1 MELQQ
6 LIKECKAGSI
16 TAQKYLFDKYATSF
30 FLLCRR
36 YLKTDEQAEDTMMN
50 GYYKIFKLL
59 QQFIYNNDA
68 TAYAWMKQIMVNE
81 CLMELRK
88 KNNYLFVA
96 NEMEDEIAIDETAIS
111 DLSANE
117 IFKLITQLPIGYR
130 TVFNLFVME
139 QMSHKDIAA
148 LLKITEGTSKSQLNK
163 ARLMLQQLLQQQ
175 NKVYV
180 NSKIR

>member
-6 LIKECKAGSI
+6 LLKECKAGSI
-16 TAQKYLFDKYATSF
+16 TAQKYLFDKYAIAF

-36 YLKTDEQAEDTMMN
+36 YLKTDEQAEDTMMS
-50 GYYKIFKLL
+50 GYFKIFQSL
-59 QQFIYNNDA
+59 QQFIYNTDA

-96 NEMEDEIAIDETAIS
+96 SEMQDDIAVDENAIN

-139 QMSHKDIAA
+139 QMTHKEIAA
-148 LLKITEGTSKSQLNK
+148 LLKITEGTSKSQLSK
-163 ARLMLQQLLQQQ
+163 ARIMLQQLLQQQ

>member
-36 YLKTDEQAEDTMMN
+36 YLKTDVQAEDTMMN
-50 GYYKIFKLL
+50 GYYKIFQSLK
-59 QQFIYNNDA
+59 QFTYNNDA
-68 TAYAWMKQIMVNE
+68 SAYAWMKQIMVNE
-81 CLMELRK
+81 CLIELRK
-88 KNNYLFVA
+88 KNNYLFIA
-96 NEMEDEIAIDETAIS
+96 SDMGDEIVVDETAIS
-111 DLSANE
+111 NLSANE
-117 IFKLITQLPIGYR
+117 IFKLITHLPIGYR

-139 QMSHKDIAA
+139 QMTHKEIAA
-148 LLKITEGTSKSQLNK
+148 LLKITEGTSKSQLSK

>member
-1 MELQQ
+1 MELPY
-6 LIKECKAGSI
+6 LIKECKAGNI

-36 YLKTDEQAEDTMMN
+36 YLTTDEQAEDTMMS
-50 GYYKIFKLL
+50 GYLKIFQSLKT
-59 QQFIYNNDA
+59 FTYKSDA
-68 TAYAWMKQIMVNE
+68 ETYAWMKHILVNE

-88 KNNYLFVA
+88 KSNYLFVA
-96 NEMEDEIAIDETAIS
+96 NEMEDEIPVDETAIS
-111 DLSANE
+111 NISANE
-117 IFKLITQLPIGYR
+117 IFELITQLPIGYR
-130 TVFNLFVME
+130 TVFNLFVIE
-139 QMSHKDIAA
+139 QMTHKEIAA

-180 NSKIR
+180 NNKIR